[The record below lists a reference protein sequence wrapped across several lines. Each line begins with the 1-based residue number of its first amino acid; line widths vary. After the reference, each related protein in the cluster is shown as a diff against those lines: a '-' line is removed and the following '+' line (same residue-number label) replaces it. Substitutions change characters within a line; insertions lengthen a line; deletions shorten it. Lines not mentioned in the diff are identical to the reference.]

1 MSISQCQ
8 LSNYI
13 AGEFMILFLSPFGQS
28 QVTFHDG
35 LSSPLPS
42 VEVKNPTKVQLCL
55 LHNSSQH
62 GLPCSPWLLKQFV
75 PAIVINNSISQAP
88 QLRSQLPYQF
98 LHQKQMRNSGPIYAT
113 QGLRLPQESYIQDF
127 PLPSLAHY

>member
-42 VEVKNPTKVQLCL
+42 LELKNPTKV
-55 LHNSSQH
+55 
-62 GLPCSPWLLKQFV
+62 
-75 PAIVINNSISQAP
+75 
-88 QLRSQLPYQF
+88 
-98 LHQKQMRNSGPIYAT
+98 
-113 QGLRLPQESYIQDF
+113 
-127 PLPSLAHY
+127 